1 MRVAVMVVVMFAVTT
16 PLQASQSCMSKT
28 EARKNFSSSHIYWH
42 GPDHCWDATPARHHG
57 IHGVRRNAPSREA
70 DRKRDRPEPDQS
82 QLDDQS
88 KPDQSKPDQSKPDQ
102 SRPNQSKSD
111 QPKLDRFKWRDS
123 MSAMLPD
130 ADQPLRA
137 ARDARADGAENAA
150 TGALPSDRDGNAAP
164 SPIASRWVDIV
175 QVAPPP
181 VIEPKPEPSGTLN
194 GVMLVLIAIVL
205 TAGTVMVLFRF
216 TVLRR
221 PGSMTDV

>member
-1 MRVAVMVVVMFAVTT
+1 MRVAVMVVMMFAVTT

-28 EARKNFSSSHIYWH
+28 EARKHFSSSHIYWH
-42 GPDHCWDATPARHHG
+42 GPDHCWDATPVHRHG
-57 IHGVRRNAPSREA
+57 IHGVRRNVPSREA

-88 KPDQSKPDQSKPDQ
+88 KPDQSKSDQFKPDQ
-102 SRPNQSKSD
+102 
-111 QPKLDRFKWRDS
+111 PKPDRFKWRDS

-150 TGALPSDRDGNAAP
+150 TGALASDRDGNAAP

-175 QVAPPP
+175 QVTPPPP
-181 VIEPKPEPSGTLN
+181 VIGPKPEPSGTLN
-194 GVMLVLIAIVL
+194 GVVLVLIAFVL
-205 TAGTVMVLFRF
+205 TTGTVMVLFRF
-216 TVLRR
+216 TVLQR

>member
-1 MRVAVMVVVMFAVTT
+1 MMFAVTT
-16 PLQASQSCMSKT
+16 PLQASQSCMNKT
-28 EARKNFSSSHIYWH
+28 EARRHFSSSHIYWH
-42 GPDHCWDATPARHHG
+42 GPDHCWDATPVHRHG
-57 IHGVRRNAPSREA
+57 IHGVRRHTPSREA
-70 DRKRDRPEPDQS
+70 DRKPDRPEPDQS
-82 QLDDQS
+82 KLDDQS
-88 KPDQSKPDQSKPDQ
+88 KPDQSKP
-102 SRPNQSKSD
+102 
-111 QPKLDRFKWRDS
+111 DRFKWRDS

-137 ARDARADGAENAA
+137 ARDARADAAENAA
-150 TGALPSDRDGNAAP
+150 TGTLTSSDHDGNAAP

-205 TAGTVMVLFRF
+205 TMGTVMVLFRF
-216 TVLRR
+216 TVLQR

>member
-88 KPDQSKPDQSKPDQ
+88 KPDQSKPDQS
-102 SRPNQSKSD
+102 RPD

-137 ARDARADGAENAA
+137 AQDARADGAENAA
-150 TGALPSDRDGNAAP
+150 TGPLPSDRDGNAAP

-194 GVMLVLIAIVL
+194 GVMLVLIAIIL
-205 TAGTVMVLFRF
+205 TTGTVMVLFRF
-216 TVLRR
+216 TVLQR